1 MAATKY
7 AFDCSHLLHK
17 LRARGSGSGRAAF
30 SGKAVFSGM
39 AADAFAAWPLTQ
51 LRRGRCERHG
61 RWTHSRQ
68 RRCTMERQCRLRAA
82 MWPLHF
88 FSVVSLAQACIRA
101 RRLRSAIFE
110 LKASRQCRRTGR
122 RLQLAALVVTRTAAY
137 SPRWQVQQQ
146 RHHQCHDH
154 QHQRTAAASV
164 VAATAM
170 NKSLPLSPVQS
181 P

>member
-1 MAATKY
+1 MWIHRIDWISSVASLSCNKNASGSALPLSSRAARPLGSNKFGVQKWSWKNKYNWGYLALPYIKRHGRWSGMAATKY

-39 AADAFAAWPLTQ
+39 AADSFAAWPLTQ

-82 MWPLHF
+82 MWPL
-88 FSVVSLAQACIRA
+88 A
-101 RRLRSAIFE
+101 
-110 LKASRQCRRTGR
+110 
-122 RLQLAALVVTRTAAY
+122 
-137 SPRWQVQQQ
+137 
-146 RHHQCHDH
+146 
-154 QHQRTAAASV
+154 
-164 VAATAM
+164 
-170 NKSLPLSPVQS
+170 
-181 P
+181 

>member
-1 MAATKY
+1 MELEKQIQLGLPRFTSVALFQVLLGAGSPSPYIKRHGRWSGMAATKY

-39 AADAFAAWPLTQ
+39 AADSFAAWPLTQ

-82 MWPLHF
+82 MW
-88 FSVVSLAQACIRA
+88 SLA
-101 RRLRSAIFE
+101 
-110 LKASRQCRRTGR
+110 
-122 RLQLAALVVTRTAAY
+122 
-137 SPRWQVQQQ
+137 
-146 RHHQCHDH
+146 
-154 QHQRTAAASV
+154 
-164 VAATAM
+164 
-170 NKSLPLSPVQS
+170 
-181 P
+181 